1 MAKKKASQT
10 EEELQEEAQEEQEA
24 AEDTEEQ
31 AEEEQEAAE
40 AVVAHD
46 SKGTCKPD
54 HQYAVIQDNRVVNII
69 NGADLP
75 VYNRDDLKLIELQ
88 KGKEKFYGVGSVV
101 VNGVLQPLDLATA
114 KRKGLEELNAVFDEK
129 AAQMQEDFTPFEEVL
144 TYELQYQEAQE
155 FNQDN
160 TAPTPFLDTLSQ
172 SRGEDKKALVSK
184 ILQKHQDYTLEL
196 AKLMGKRHKLRDK
209 IQQAKNLETLFKVA
223 IEL

>member
-10 EEELQEEAQEEQEA
+10 EEELQEA

-75 VYNRDDLKLIELQ
+75 VYNKDDLKLIELQ

-114 KRKGLEELNAVFDEK
+114 KRKGLEELNAAFDEK
-129 AAQMQEDFTPFEEVL
+129 YNL
-144 TYELQYQEAQE
+144 YQY
-155 FNQDN
+155 
-160 TAPTPFLDTLSQ
+160 
-172 SRGEDKKALVSK
+172 
-184 ILQKHQDYTLEL
+184 I
-196 AKLMGKRHKLRDK
+196 
-209 IQQAKNLETLFKVA
+209 
-223 IEL
+223 